1 MDRSIPP
8 WREMFVDSCF
18 ILAAGNST
26 PALLLLRREPF
37 SKDGCNDA
45 DRHDDEEERKMI
57 LTMVMLN
64 VDDNYMMMMM
74 TDEGRRSIV
83 IDDDSDDDVDDR
95 VDDNDVE
102 GSSCSFG

>member
-37 SKDGCNDA
+37 SKDGCNDDA
-45 DRHDDEEERKMI
+45 DRHDDDEEERKMI
-57 LTMVMLN
+57 LTMVML
-64 VDDNYMMMMM
+64 MI
-74 TDEGRRSIV
+74 TT
-83 IDDDSDDDVDDR
+83 
-95 VDDNDVE
+95 
-102 GSSCSFG
+102 

>member
-1 MDRSIPP
+1 MVQMDRSIPP

-26 PALLLLRREPF
+26 PALLLIRREPF

-57 LTMVMLN
+57 LTMVML
-64 VDDNYMMMMM
+64 MI
-74 TDEGRRSIV
+74 TT
-83 IDDDSDDDVDDR
+83 
-95 VDDNDVE
+95 
-102 GSSCSFG
+102 

>member
-1 MDRSIPP
+1 MTQMDRSIPP

-37 SKDGCNDA
+37 SKDGCNDDA

-57 LTMVMLN
+57 LMVLMI
-64 VDDNYMMMMM
+64 
-74 TDEGRRSIV
+74 TT
-83 IDDDSDDDVDDR
+83 
-95 VDDNDVE
+95 
-102 GSSCSFG
+102 

>member
-1 MDRSIPP
+1 MVQMDRSTPP

-45 DRHDDEEERKMI
+45 DRHDDEEEEKIVLMVLMI
-57 LTMVMLN
+57 T
-64 VDDNYMMMMM
+64 
-74 TDEGRRSIV
+74 I
-83 IDDDSDDDVDDR
+83 
-95 VDDNDVE
+95 
-102 GSSCSFG
+102 

>member
-1 MDRSIPP
+1 MTQMDRSIPP

-45 DRHDDEEERKMI
+45 DRREDDI
-57 LTMVMLN
+57 DN
-64 VDDNYMMMMM
+64 IDDNYMMMMM
-74 TDEGRRSIV
+74 MMEEEEYGD
-83 IDDDSDDDVDDR
+83 
-95 VDDNDVE
+95 
-102 GSSCSFG
+102 